1 MVKVLQFVEGL
12 SQGGIEAFVTNVAS
26 NINTE
31 EVTCD
36 FLVLKTEA
44 AAQADYVYEKQLL
57 AEGCK
62 IYYLVNYDTSSL
74 GTLQRAKCYIHT
86 LKEWLKGNE
95 GKYDVIHIHASH
107 LGNFYPMIR
116 AMEKC
121 GIQHIF
127 LHSHS
132 TKIQSTK
139 MFLLH
144 QIFRKCLYF
153 DKKVTRLACGE
164 DAGRWMHGKQFFEII
179 KNGIELDRFRYSEE
193 NRISIRRELCI
204 PEKTQVLG
212 HIGAF
217 RKEKN
222 HFYLL
227 NVFKIYCK
235 NHPNS
240 ILLLVGDGTLK
251 KQIVSKVNELGLKE
265 QVLFLGNRSDVN
277 KILSAIDCVL
287 LPSLFE
293 GISLAAI
300 ETQANGVPMIVSDGV
315 ARQTILC
322 NKVSVCSIEETEMA
336 YTKWCDTIEKVIHE
350 GRKGI
355 EYKEE
360 FKAYDIRRTVQKLEA
375 LYKVCTENKI

>member
-12 SQGGIEAFVTNVAS
+12 SQGGIEAFVTNVAR
-26 NINTE
+26 NINKE
-31 EVTCD
+31 DVICD
-36 FLVLKTEA
+36 FLVLKTEEA
-44 AAQADYVYEKQLL
+44 AHADYVYEKQLL
-57 AEGCK
+57 AEGCR
-62 IYYLVNYDTSSL
+62 IYYLINYDTSFL
-74 GTLQRAKCYIHT
+74 RTLQRAKGYIQA
-86 LKEWLKGNE
+86 LKEWLQE
-95 GKYDVIHIHASH
+95 REYDIIHIHASH
-107 LGNFYPMIR
+107 LGNFFPMIR
-116 AMEKC
+116 TMEKC
-121 GIQHIF
+121 GVQHIF

-144 QIFRKCLYF
+144 QIFRKLLYF

-164 DAGRWMHGKQFFEII
+164 DAGRWMYGKQSFEII
-179 KNGIELDRFRYSEE
+179 KNGIELDRFRYLEE
-193 NRISIRRELCI
+193 NRISIKRELCI
-204 PEKTQVLG
+204 PEKTQIIG

-227 NVFKIYCK
+227 NVFKLYCEK
-235 NHPNS
+235 HPNS

-251 KQIVSKVNELGLKE
+251 KQIVSKVNDLGLKE
-265 QVLFLGNRSDVN
+265 KVLFLGNRSDVN

-300 ETQANGVPMIVSDGV
+300 ETQANGVPMIISDGV

-336 YTKWCDTIEKVIHE
+336 YTKWCDTIEKVIYE

-355 EYKEE
+355 DYKEE
-360 FKAYDIRRTVQKLEA
+360 FKTYDIRRTVRKLEA
-375 LYKVCTENKI
+375 LYKGCIENKI